1 VIRHVVSFYKVGA
14 SPLTG
19 SAPRVKID
27 TMEARL
33 LGGDQR
39 AGAIL
44 ISAEE
49 RHDMP
54 ADAAIAMF
62 LRDIGEVKDLA
73 DRSLGIR

>member
-1 VIRHVVSFYKVGA
+1 
-14 SPLTG
+14 
-19 SAPRVKID
+19 VKID